1 MFNTL
6 RKFFVIIYIILIHF
20 SDGYAVLRGYY
31 RVHLYHSNL
40 FLTTQIF
47 CRHLYHSNSFL
58 TLESCQ
64 FGHRGRNV
72 LIGPL
77 ALVIPVKESGF
88 VFTGVVGN
96 ISP

>member
-6 RKFFVIIYIILIHF
+6 RKFFIVIYIILIHF

-40 FLTTQIF
+40 FLTF
-47 CRHLYHSNSFL
+47 
-58 TLESCQ
+58 ESCQ

-72 LIGPL
+72 LIVPL

>member
-40 FLTTQIF
+40 FLT
-47 CRHLYHSNSFL
+47 
-58 TLESCQ
+58 LESYQ

-77 ALVIPVKESGF
+77 ALVVPVKESGIF
-88 VFTGVVGN
+88 
-96 ISP
+96 